1 MFISMLMCMKS
12 VQQGGLMPRDHQMV
26 IGKGISA
33 VRSNPEMNVPW
44 DLASQSL
51 PTTSHAK
58 LVDHLQE
65 SHLLA
70 LAFLRQL
77 APARQV
83 VKSCHIWML
92 GTKVESSARTVSL
105 RYFSSPSK
113 PILCKYNTLRRFNPI
128 VVYISFTYY
137 ANI

>member
-1 MFISMLMCMKS
+1 
-12 VQQGGLMPRDHQMV
+12 MV

-70 LAFLRQL
+70 LAFLR
-77 APARQV
+77 
-83 VKSCHIWML
+83 
-92 GTKVESSARTVSL
+92 
-105 RYFSSPSK
+105 
-113 PILCKYNTLRRFNPI
+113 
-128 VVYISFTYY
+128 
-137 ANI
+137 